1 MKSSSNK
8 KTPKL
13 TQMFSI
19 RKESSIS
26 TDNNFGGSHPC
37 NPKPAIMPPAE
48 VVQVVSHTY
57 EKREPSRVIE

>member
-1 MKSSSNK
+1 
-8 KTPKL
+8 
-13 TQMFSI
+13 MFSI

-37 NPKPAIMPPAE
+37 NPKLAVMPPAE